1 MGGGGRLV
9 EKFEDGRESG
19 EAWWEGRTVSGRLG

>member
-1 MGGGGRLV
+1 MGGGGRLM

-19 EAWWEGRTVSGRLG
+19 EAWREGRTVAGFD